1 MGAAVLADFYGKC
14 EAGGFEEVKL
24 TYDYDYVDHVTGEVA
39 HMSHVEPPADAS
51 LQHAFDGLVVCTGTN
66 TWASLPKFKGQEE
79 FQGKVIHSENYK
91 KPDVFAGQ
99 RVMIIGAGESGSD
112 ICNEVAQVASKV
124 AIVVRGKH
132 GHLIPRKQADGRV
145 TDLNTNRVRYSNPY
159 LLGDWVGFA
168 NQHAKKFV
176 AKWGGGKDP
185 EEAQILQTIGKLNLQ
200 QGTSAFSKFGCK
212 NEGFVTAMVTKGTE
226 LHRDGF
232 KLNKVWWGS
241 EQFLTR
247 RSKEESESGSEFE
260 KLTKE
265 IRVCLYFFLTLCSL
279 PSHPSSSPPTLCLLL
294 LLPP

>member
-1 MGAAVLADFYGKC
+1 M
-14 EAGGFEEVKL
+14 
-24 TYDYDYVDHVTGEVA
+24 
-39 HMSHVEPPADAS
+39 
-51 LQHAFDGLVVCTGTN
+51 
-66 TWASLPKFKGQEE
+66 
-79 FQGKVIHSENYK
+79 IHSENYK

-112 ICNEVAQVASKV
+112 ICNEVAQVAAKV

-159 LLGDWVGFA
+159 ILGDWVGFA

-185 EEAQILQTIGKLNLQ
+185 EEALILQTIGKLNLQ

-232 KLNKVWWGS
+232 KLNKVTVYERIKKAGNVGVQGALLWCVLNA
-241 EQFLTR
+241 FNR
-247 RSKEESESGSEFE
+247 RVPVFFF
-260 KLTKE
+260 
-265 IRVCLYFFLTLCSL
+265 VCTS
-279 PSHPSSSPPTLCLLL
+279 
-294 LLPP
+294 